1 MYRNGK
7 NSQKP
12 PIMHTRQYA
21 TGSAFLLLTVVIWGL
36 QFPIAKTAFETVD
49 AFHSAVFRFGVPTLI
64 MIALLLMFEG
74 RRGFVV
80 NRESSEIALL
90 GVLGMCATPSLIF
103 GGLMLTRP
111 EIAAVIVATQ
121 PIMSVMV
128 QRLWQKEKPDL
139 LSTIC
144 VLVAFLGV
152 VTVVTRW
159 DTSLSLTRTELTGDL
174 MILSGAFCWVV
185 YSIACGKYPD
195 WSNLRLT
202 AWTMTTGTV
211 GNFLLVVV
219 LVSAGWLAVP
229 TAGDWYQVR
238 YELIFL
244 AFVGVMVAM
253 YGWNS
258 GSRMLGAINAMLFV
272 NLIPVVTFSVRYL
285 QGHRFEWI
293 EVAGATLVIFA
304 LLTQNL
310 ALRRKLRLQL

>member
-1 MYRNGK
+1 
-7 NSQKP
+7 
-12 PIMHTRQYA
+12 MHTRQYA